1 MHRDRRN
8 RVRHPGA
15 QGDDAGDV
23 RGVGGLG
30 HAAEDDL
37 LDGGRV
43 QARLGEQFG
52 DGDAAEFDGVGFR
65 ERGGHL
71 GKGRADAVN
80 DVDGLIG
87 VHGRALEKG
96 RGRRGSFVN

>member
-1 MHRDRRN
+1 MHRDGADRI
-8 RVRHPGA
+8 RHSGA

-30 HAAEDDL
+30 HAAEDDFF
-37 LDGGRV
+37 DGGRV
-43 QARLGEQFG
+43 QTRLGKQFG

-65 ERGGHL
+65 KRGGHL

-80 DVDGLIG
+80 EVDGLICT
-87 VHGRALEKG
+87 HGKG
-96 RGRRGSFVN
+96 AGDCLGSFSN